1 MTEWYLINPQPTLN
15 SGFEKDEFTDYAQDG
30 FDELLT
36 ETQLGKTI
44 KFCRGKF
51 DGENFE
57 VEVEGEGIVQ
67 SETPDAYTQGYKR
80 QLLTR
85 IADKVAEYKY
95 IKYDGAIW
103 LIMTEPSDNCIYDKC
118 VLHQCNYILKWQNVN
133 TDIIYCPASIENA
146 SQYNT
151 GEEGN
156 KILMLGYNQ
165 LMAYVSLDDDTVVID
180 RNLRLFVDYNKV
192 NPIPYKVTRPDT
204 VAFSYGKNR
213 VMCLVL
219 TEDQY
224 NPKTDNIDLMI
235 CDYFEIELS
244 EASSPIEITYVG
256 NPTVRIGGSKTFRV
270 KETAVTFTMSIADMF
285 KDMVSFKQIDDFS
298 CKISVKNNEMAVGA
312 NLKIIA
318 ISKNGDKGEL
328 LINIVGGV

>member
-36 ETQLGKTI
+36 ETQLGKAI
-44 KFCRGKF
+44 KFCKGKF

-57 VEVEGEGIVQ
+57 IEVEGEGIVQ

-85 IADKVAEYKY
+85 IADKVADYKY

-103 LIMTEPSDNCIYDKC
+103 LIMTEPADNCIYDKC
-118 VLHQCNYILKWQNVN
+118 VLHQCNYILKWQNTN
-133 TDIIYCPASIENA
+133 KDIIYCPASIENA

-165 LMAYVSLDDDTVVID
+165 LMAYISLDDDTVVID

-213 VMCLVL
+213 VMYLVL

-224 NPKTDNIDLMI
+224 NPKTDSIENWL
-235 CDYFEIELS
+235 CDYFQIS
-244 EASSPIEITYVG
+244 NITITYSG
-256 NPTVRIGGSKTFRV
+256 NPTIRVGGTKTLKVDTTETVTWSVESDIGATITPDGNSVKVKCINNIDYVGKTVTVKATVGNSTGECLLTVIGGV
-270 KETAVTFTMSIADMF
+270 
-285 KDMVSFKQIDDFS
+285 
-298 CKISVKNNEMAVGA
+298 
-312 NLKIIA
+312 
-318 ISKNGDKGEL
+318 
-328 LINIVGGV
+328 

>member
-36 ETQLGKTI
+36 ETQLGKAI
-44 KFCRGKF
+44 KFCKGKF

-57 VEVEGEGIVQ
+57 IEVEGEGIVQ

-85 IADKVAEYKY
+85 IADKVADYKY

-103 LIMTEPSDNCIYDKC
+103 LIMTEPADNCIYDKC
-118 VLHQCNYILKWQNVN
+118 VLHQCNYILKWQNTN
-133 TDIIYCPASIENA
+133 KDIIYCPASIENA

-165 LMAYVSLDDDTVVID
+165 LMAYISIDDDTVVID
-180 RNLRLFVDYNKV
+180 RNIRLFVDYNKV

-224 NPKTDNIDLMI
+224 NPKTDSIENWL
-235 CDYFEIELS
+235 CDYFQIS
-244 EASSPIEITYVG
+244 NITITYSG
-256 NPTVRIGGSKTFRV
+256 NPTIRVGGIKTLKVDTTETVAWSVDSDIGVTIISDGNSVKVKCTNDINYVGKTITVKATVGNSVGECLLTVIGG
-270 KETAVTFTMSIADMF
+270 I
-285 KDMVSFKQIDDFS
+285 
-298 CKISVKNNEMAVGA
+298 
-312 NLKIIA
+312 
-318 ISKNGDKGEL
+318 
-328 LINIVGGV
+328 